1 MHTHPHTPSIAFW
14 HLPPRKDVV
23 NQCLEFDS
31 PSVPSQAGPGDVSDE
46 CTSSVLASPFHAHF
60 HHKAHLVLLRCSPV
74 DEGGRWGGGGG
85 REEGGRGSAKATYTL
100 ILFQVQGAQLN
111 EVTLCR

>member
-1 MHTHPHTPSIAFW
+1 MHTHPHTPSIAFR

-46 CTSSVLASPFHAHF
+46 CTSSVLASLFYAHF
-60 HHKAHLVLLRCSPV
+60 HHKLTLFFSGAHLLMRAGGV
-74 DEGGRWGGGGG
+74 EGAGRREEGGGGG
-85 REEGGRGSAKATYTL
+85 VLRRH
-100 ILFQVQGAQLN
+100 IH
-111 EVTLCR
+111 